1 MVRLNKNSLNNQQ
14 LEKLVQ
20 QLNVT
25 FGKSNEAQ
33 VDQLIT
39 GLLGYEERIM
49 IAKRLGVILLL
60 QQDYNPYTVS
70 KILNMSPSTIGRI
83 QTELR
88 SGNYEPALKVIK
100 KDHESYQAILQTI
113 DSILSVGGIMPHY
126 GQKPRN
132 I

>member
-1 MVRLNKNSLNNQQ
+1 MVRLNKNSLNDKQF
-14 LEKLVQ
+14 EKLVQ

-25 FGKSNEAQ
+25 LSKSNEAQ
-33 VDQLIT
+33 VDQLVS

-60 QQDYNPYTVS
+60 QKGYNPYTVS
-70 KILNMSPSTIGRI
+70 QILNISPSTAGRI
-83 QTELR
+83 QTEMQ
-88 SGNYEPALKVIK
+88 SGNYDPALRVIK
-100 KDHESYQAILQTI
+100 KDDKSYQAILRTI
-113 DSILSVGGIMPHY
+113 DSILTAGGIMPHY